1 MKRLPVFVALLLAAL
16 LTGCVKYRV
25 SLNNGESFT
34 VLGKPKLDKENGV
47 YRYKA
52 GGKEQVIPS
61 GRVNSIVPAA
71 DEPEKPFESTGR

>member
-1 MKRLPVFVALLLAAL
+1 MKRPLLLVALLLTAA

-47 YRYKA
+47 YRYKS
-52 GGKEQVIPS
+52 GGKEQVISS
-61 GRVNSIVPAA
+61 GRVNSIVPAG
-71 DEPEKPFESTGR
+71 DEPEKAFQSSGR